1 MKFTTIYWVL
11 ITSFYFP
18 YYNMYLQEQD
28 TQNQV
33 ISELL
38 SVICYWLTTA
48 IAKKLTF
55 EPLMVRSI
63 LQTQNIHSD
72 LLHVT
77 EI

>member
-11 ITSFYFP
+11 ITSYFP

-38 SVICYWLTTA
+38 SVICY
-48 IAKKLTF
+48 
-55 EPLMVRSI
+55 
-63 LQTQNIHSD
+63 
-72 LLHVT
+72 
-77 EI
+77 

>member
-38 SVICYWLTTA
+38 SVICY
-48 IAKKLTF
+48 
-55 EPLMVRSI
+55 
-63 LQTQNIHSD
+63 
-72 LLHVT
+72 
-77 EI
+77 